1 MLPMGIWG
9 TITNKVTFGVDLAG
23 GKEKQY
29 QTEKQQVR
37 SRKYKSVFRMT
48 GTVTASEHQV
58 CDGKGIYV
66 AH

>member
-1 MLPMGIWG
+1 MGIWG

-23 GKEKQY
+23 GKGKQH

-37 SRKYKSVFRMT
+37 SRKYKFGMT
-48 GTVTASEHQV
+48 GKVTASKHQV
-58 CDGKGIYV
+58 CVGKAIYA